1 MKKIDCDDWVLTQL
15 HFVTRKNG
23 FKKMNSKAKNG
34 LKTNAQNDELM
45 NKSSSDVE
53 INAFL
58 AFFVHFITSLI
69 FNKTKH
75 SK

>member
-53 INAFL
+53 INAF
-58 AFFVHFITSLI
+58 
-69 FNKTKH
+69 
-75 SK
+75 

>member
-15 HFVTRKNG
+15 HFVTR
-23 FKKMNSKAKNG
+23 KNG

-58 AFFVHFITSLI
+58 AFFVRFTTSLI
-69 FNKTKH
+69 LNKTKH